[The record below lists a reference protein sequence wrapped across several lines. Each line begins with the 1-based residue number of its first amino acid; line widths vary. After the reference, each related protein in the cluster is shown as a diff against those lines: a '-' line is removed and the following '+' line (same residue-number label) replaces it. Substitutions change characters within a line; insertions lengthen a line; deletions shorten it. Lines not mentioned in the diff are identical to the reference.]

1 MQDAIVAIEDAR
13 FYQHNGIDLQGTV
26 RALVANTQAGGV
38 TQGGSTITQQYVKN
52 VLLDTAKTKAEREA
66 AAEDSISRKIRELRY
81 ALGLEQQWSK
91 QKILEGYLNIAYFGS
106 QAYGVEVAS
115 RRYFSKPAS
124 KLNPGEAATI
134 AGIVRYPSLYDPLEH
149 PNISQ
154 DRRDYVLQRM
164 ADESMISQEQADK
177 FAGRSM
183 AHILDPSDLTRGCA
197 VSKVPFFCDYVQR
210 AFLDDPTYGKTI
222 ADRRAL
228 LNGGGLTI
236 RTTLNL
242 KDQAS
247 AQAAVEA
254 HLPTGDPS
262 GRAAAIAMVEPGTG
276 NVRAMAQNL
285 DYGTGPHSSFVNNA
299 VDLKYS
305 GTNGQ
310 QPGSTFKIFTVAAS
324 IEQGLPM
331 NAVIYAPD
339 SRVMPYGSYQDCE
352 GATEAEWNVG
362 NYTGAPSGNFNIYQG
377 TAYSV
382 NTYFAELAKRTG
394 LCNIW
399 DLASRAGVVTA
410 NTGEAPIDNE
420 SLQVTP
426 GVIGGSFGMSPL
438 TLANCLRHFR
448 CARIAL

>member
-1 MQDAIVAIEDAR
+1 
-13 FYQHNGIDLQGTV
+13 
-26 RALVANTQAGGV
+26 
-38 TQGGSTITQQYVKN
+38 
-52 VLLDTAKTKAEREA
+52 
-66 AAEDSISRKIRELRY
+66 
-81 ALGLEQQWSK
+81 
-91 QKILEGYLNIAYFGS
+91 
-106 QAYGVEVAS
+106 
-115 RRYFSKPAS
+115 
-124 KLNPGEAATI
+124 
-134 AGIVRYPSLYDPLEH
+134 
-149 PNISQ
+149 
-154 DRRDYVLQRM
+154 
-164 ADESMISQEQADK
+164 
-177 FAGRSM
+177 
-183 AHILDPSDLTRGCA
+183 
-197 VSKVPFFCDYVQR
+197 
-210 AFLDDPTYGKTI
+210 
-222 ADRRAL
+222 
-228 LNGGGLTI
+228 
-236 RTTLNL
+236 
-242 KDQAS
+242 
-247 AQAAVEA
+247 
-254 HLPTGDPS
+254 
-262 GRAAAIAMVEPGTG
+262 
-276 NVRAMAQNL
+276 MAQNL

-352 GATEAEWNVG
+352 GSTEEEWNVG

-410 NTGEAPIDNE
+410 NTGEAPIDNQ

-438 TLANCLRHFR
+438 TLANAYATFAARGLHCDTRVITSVTNTRPRRGGQPETEVQPGHRARGGRRSERRHGWR
-448 CARIAL
+448 DRRQGPIPDRSGDGHRSSGCR